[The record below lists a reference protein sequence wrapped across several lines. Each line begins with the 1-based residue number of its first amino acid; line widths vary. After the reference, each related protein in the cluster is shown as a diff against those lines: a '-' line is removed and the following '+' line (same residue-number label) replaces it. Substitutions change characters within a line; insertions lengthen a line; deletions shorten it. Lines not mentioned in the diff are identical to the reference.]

1 MDTLKPNKP
10 ALIRLG
16 AAAQVLGLTSEH
28 LARGVLDRT
37 VPLTPVRISQT
48 TFFRAAELN
57 AFLRGETAPGPSAY
71 DLF

>member
-1 MDTLKPNKP
+1 MDTPTQTKP

-28 LARGVLDRT
+28 LARGVLDGS
-37 VPLTPVRISQT
+37 VPLQVVRISQT
-48 TFFRAAELN
+48 TFFRSVELN
-57 AFLRGETAPGPSAY
+57 AWHRGLPAPPPSAY